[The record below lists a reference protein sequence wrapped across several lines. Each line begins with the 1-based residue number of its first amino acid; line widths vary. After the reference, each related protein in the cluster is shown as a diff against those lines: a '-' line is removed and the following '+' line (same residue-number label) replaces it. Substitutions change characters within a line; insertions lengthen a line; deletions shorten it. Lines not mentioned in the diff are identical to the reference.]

1 MMKVDAFPA
10 VLMIRAGPSIEFSN
24 LTEENVG
31 QRLEILFK
39 EKVAVSAAI
48 MANIKSGQIQLQVM
62 SERE

>member
-1 MMKVDAFPA
+1 MKVDVFPA
-10 VLMIRAGPSIEFSN
+10 VLMIRAGPAIEFSK
-24 LTEENVG
+24 LTEENIR

-48 MANIKSGQIQLQVM
+48 MANIKSGQIQLKVM